1 MEVIFLEDKTFE
13 LVEKMYS
20 EMINGFKEVKSEISE
35 LKSELREVKD
45 RVITIEND
53 HGKKL
58 AALFDGHLQNTQQLD
73 RIEEEVSKH
82 EDIILRR
89 VK

>member
-1 MEVIFLEDKTFE
+1 MFE
-13 LVEKMYS
+13 LMEKMYMEFS
-20 EMINGFKEVKSEISE
+20 ERFNSIDKRFDTVEYDLKEVKQ
-35 LKSELREVKD
+35 
-45 RVITIEND
+45 RVINIEND

-58 AALFDGHLQNTQQLD
+58 NILFDGNIQNSDKLD
-73 RIEEEVSKH
+73 RIEVEVSKH

>member
-1 MEVIFLEDKTFE
+1 MEDKTFE
-13 LVEKMYS
+13 LLEKMYS

-35 LKSELREVKD
+35 VKD

-53 HGKKL
+53 HGRKL
-58 AALFDGHLQNTQQLD
+58 VALFDGHIQNTQQLD